1 MQKLIITDLCF
12 FFFLSA
18 ACSQSYCS
26 NARCTG
32 CFVFLVVHEQGKFAS
47 FAVIFIPLFYGTIMY
62 LNALANNFLPYLITL
77 TNFQLHNY
85 MNMQICQFSVLL
97 FSNEIV

>member
-1 MQKLIITDLCF
+1 
-12 FFFLSA
+12 
-18 ACSQSYCS
+18 
-26 NARCTG
+26 
-32 CFVFLVVHEQGKFAS
+32 
-47 FAVIFIPLFYGTIMY
+47 MY